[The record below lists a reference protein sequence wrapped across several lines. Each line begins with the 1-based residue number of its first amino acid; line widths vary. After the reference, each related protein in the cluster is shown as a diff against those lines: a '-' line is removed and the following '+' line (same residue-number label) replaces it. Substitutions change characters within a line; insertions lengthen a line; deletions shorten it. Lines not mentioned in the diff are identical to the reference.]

1 MQRNKSQN
9 VGWITLL
16 ITGGS
21 WCAAADATMISV
33 CPTCNHKTIQSAVN
47 AAVDNDT
54 INIAA
59 GIYTENVTI
68 AGKAVALNGAGGVT
82 NGGTLVVA
90 AGRGPVFTLGSGVT
104 GDPNKVV
111 VMTGMIIS
119 GGNHMGGTG
128 VGGGI
133 QVRAGAYLQLS
144 GCTVTGNY
152 ATFGGGIGINNPGA
166 PASSISNCVISHNLS
181 PGTPR
186 GVGFGGGVYVQDGSS
201 AYLYNDTI
209 DFNQSREGGGIYSGT
224 GTSLVLLQTVVNGN
238 QTISFSTPQGP
249 TDGDGGGIS
258 ASGDFNISDS
268 FIVNNVSSG
277 NNGGGGLLLNVAPT
291 GEHVITR
298 TTISHNGVGAN
309 DLLGGGIL
317 AGSSGGTWTLDDSFV
332 IQNNNGG
339 GVVYG
344 PANTLV
350 VTNGTVIDQ
359 NTGGNLC
366 NVAPNGGCQ

>member
-1 MQRNKSQN
+1 MQLNKSQS
-9 VGWITLL
+9 VGLITLL

-21 WCAAADATMISV
+21 WCGTANAAMIQV
-33 CPTCNHKTIQSAVN
+33 CATCNYKTIQSAVN
-47 AAVDNDT
+47 AAIDNDT

-59 GIYTENVTI
+59 GVYTENISI
-68 AGKAVALNGAGGVT
+68 AGKSIALNGAGVVT
-82 NGGTLVVA
+82 NGQTLVVA
-90 AGRGPVFTLGSGVT
+90 AGRGPVFTLGSGVA
-104 GDPNKVV
+104 GDPNKAV
-111 VMTGMIIS
+111 VMTGMVIS
-119 GGNHMGGTG
+119 GGNHSGGTG

-133 QVRAGAYLQLS
+133 QVRAGAYLQIS

-166 PASSISNCVISHNLS
+166 PRSSIANCVISHNLS

-186 GVGFGGGVYVQDGSS
+186 GVGFGGGIYVRNGSS

-209 DFNQSREGGGIYSGT
+209 DFNQSREGGGIYSDAN
-224 GTSLVLLQTVVNGN
+224 TSLVLLQTVVNGN
-238 QTISFSTPQGP
+238 QTFAFSTPQGP

-277 NNGGGGLLLNVAPT
+277 TNGAGGLHLIVAPT

-298 TTISHNGVGAN
+298 TTVSHNGVGAD
-309 DLLGGGIL
+309 DLVGGGIL
-317 AGSSGGTWTLDDSFV
+317 ADGGGGTWTLDDSFV

-339 GVVYG
+339 GVVNG
-344 PANTLV
+344 AGTTLV
-350 VTNGTVIDQ
+350 VTNGTVINQ
-359 NTGGNLC
+359 NTGGDLC
-366 NVAPNGGCQ
+366 NQAPDGGCQ